1 VAVAGEP
8 HGVAEHVLPAF
19 EVALRRLELVLGRV
33 LGDADAVL
41 LRLRQIERDR
51 IRLEGLQ
58 ELASLLG
65 QLCERPSQDDRRSEA
80 SACRST
86 ISACNTLKRNSSRP
100 LNRLMVNTPVRLP
113 STAQTHPTTIQTRL
127 VP

>member
-8 HGVAEHVLPAF
+8 DGVAEHVLPAF
-19 EVALRRLELVLGRV
+19 EVSLPRLELVLGCV

-51 IRLEGLQ
+51 IRLEALQ

-65 QLCERPSQDDRRSEA
+65 QLGERPSQDDPALRGLCLRFDDLGLQHPSIVTRRV
-80 SACRST
+80 
-86 ISACNTLKRNSSRP
+86 L
-100 LNRLMVNTPVRLP
+100 
-113 STAQTHPTTIQTRL
+113 
-127 VP
+127 